1 MRILVACALDPL
13 ALDQLSRDHEV
24 ECTTQ
29 PCAGELAR
37 RLRGQDVLVLRSG
50 VGVTRAILDAAPE
63 LQLIVRAGSGVD
75 HIDREEVHQRGIS
88 LVRIPSPGARAAAEL
103 TFALMLA
110 LARHLI
116 PMDGMLRRG
125 RWAKHDFEGVL
136 LAGRTL
142 GVVGAGTVGSL
153 VGQLGAAWGMRVLG
167 CVRRRRSDT
176 STRLRRLGIEHAS
189 FDDVVAQADFLSLH
203 VPLDDSTHGLVG
215 EEVLARIKPGAVLIN
230 VAQAGVVDP
239 LALYHVLRCGKRL
252 RGAALDVHENEGT
265 GCLPP
270 LRHLPN
276 VILTPHVATMTV
288 DTQREIGAE
297 VVRVVDDFV
306 AEQSAPE
313 LALGA

>member
-50 VGVTRAILDAAPE
+50 VSISRAILDAAPE
-63 LQLIVRAGSGVD
+63 LRLIVRAGSGVD

-189 FDDVVAQADFLSLH
+189 FDDV
-203 VPLDDSTHGLVG
+203 
-215 EEVLARIKPGAVLIN
+215 GAVLVN

-239 LALYHVLRCGKRL
+239 LALYHALRDGKRL

-276 VILTPHVATMTV
+276 VILTPHVGTMTV